1 MAKSIWRR
9 NDLIYMPRK
18 KIDQGG
24 KQSSINL
31 GGLVNDYYILKTG
44 SGVYANLR
52 VFWLTPQPKRT
63 QSLPNLALLDSV
75 TNLYQY
81 INFTMNW
88 TTSSDRLYMLQIRP
102 SSNDANIPSQ
112 RWVDPNGLWGS
123 VVLQYL
129 YLYVSYPNAD
139 PHIYRLT
146 SDNLWDYRMPMHSS
160 NYSLTN
166 NNGTV
171 RGAYADQN
179 QFIALRDNAAIQDVL
194 NGSNTYSTYFLYF
207 RNDVNDTELLN
218 LCEVYDMPGVT
229 QVETLQI

>member
-1 MAKSIWRR
+1 MANFYRKPF
-9 NDLIYMPRK
+9 IYLPKK
-18 KIDQGG
+18 KIIQGG
-24 KQSSINL
+24 GGDGSVAL
-31 GGLVNDYYILKTG
+31 GGLVDDYNLLKAG

-52 VFWLTPQPKRT
+52 VFWLTPQARRT
-63 QSLPNLALLDSV
+63 PTTPPLALHDSV
-75 TNLYQY
+75 TDLYQG
-81 INFTMNW
+81 INFTMGW
-88 TTSSDRLYMLQIRP
+88 STSSDRLYMLQIRP
-102 SSNDANIPSQ
+102 SSNDANIPTQ
-112 RWVDPNGLWGS
+112 KWADPHNVWGS

-129 YLYVSYPNAD
+129 YLYVSYPSDD
-139 PHIYRLT
+139 PHIYRLAN
-146 SDNLWDYRMPMHSS
+146 SNLWNYRMPMHTS

-166 NNGTV
+166 NNGTI

-207 RNDVNDTELLN
+207 RNDVTDAELLN